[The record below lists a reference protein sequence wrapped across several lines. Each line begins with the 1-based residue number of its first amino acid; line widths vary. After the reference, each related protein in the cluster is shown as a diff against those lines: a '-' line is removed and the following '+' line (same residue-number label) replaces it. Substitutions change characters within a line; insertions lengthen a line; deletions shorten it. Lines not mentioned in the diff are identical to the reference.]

1 MSAEVSTEFLVAQP
15 LTNPLS
21 TPLAEVLAAPL
32 DSPAPAPLSRQQV
45 WSRTRWGLA
54 TAYAAVLGV
63 FMVTVGVPTER
74 LALFAWLLAGL
85 SIGCVGR
92 GWRSIAGM
100 IRDWLPFLG
109 ILVLYDLT
117 RGLADSLGMPIHISD
132 LAALESGLFG
142 ETLPTVWLQSHLYQ
156 PAEWGVGGGMAW
168 WHVVVTTV
176 YVSHF
181 LVTPIIAA
189 VLWLRDRR
197 RWLSFTANVVGV
209 AVLGVAIY
217 ILVPAAP
224 PWYAAAEGVIPPV
237 ERLSGLGW
245 DVVGLQG
252 AGALFDQGQAKVNL
266 VAAIPSL
273 HTAYAVLVLLFFW
286 PVLNRLGRV
295 LLTCYPLMMGL
306 ILVYSG
312 EHYVVDV
319 VLGWACAAV
328 VASSVAL
335 ISRLW
340 PRRHEPEG
348 PTSAASRAA
357 AVGVASSQSARPGG

>member
-1 MSAEVSTEFLVAQP
+1 
-15 LTNPLS
+15 
-21 TPLAEVLAAPL
+21 
-32 DSPAPAPLSRQQV
+32 
-45 WSRTRWGLA
+45 
-54 TAYAAVLGV
+54 
-63 FMVTVGVPTER
+63 
-74 LALFAWLLAGL
+74 
-85 SIGCVGR
+85 
-92 GWRSIAGM
+92 
-100 IRDWLPFLG
+100 
-109 ILVLYDLT
+109 
-117 RGLADSLGMPIHISD
+117 
-132 LAALESGLFG
+132 
-142 ETLPTVWLQSHLYQ
+142 LQSHLYQ
-156 PAEWGVGGGMAW
+156 PGEWGIGGGMAW

-197 RWLSFTANVVGV
+197 RWMNFTANVVGV
-209 AVLGVAIY
+209 ALLGVAIY

-245 DVVGLQG
+245 DVVGLHG

-335 ISRLW
+335 ISRLSQ
-340 PRRHEPEG
+340 RRHEPAG
-348 PTSAASRAA
+348 PTSAASRPA
-357 AVGVASSQSARPGG
+357 AVGVAYPHSARPGG